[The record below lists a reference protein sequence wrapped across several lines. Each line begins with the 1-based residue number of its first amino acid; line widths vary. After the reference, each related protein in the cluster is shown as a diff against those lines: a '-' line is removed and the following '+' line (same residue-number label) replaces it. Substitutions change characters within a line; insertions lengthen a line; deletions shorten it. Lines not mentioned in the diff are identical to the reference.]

1 LNLTTQNTHNMRKYI
16 VTFQVKGKAFNEKN
30 IDEMWFEG
38 KTRKQIQARAS
49 LLARTSNSK
58 IVSIRWVK

>member
-1 LNLTTQNTHNMRKYI
+1 MRKYI

-58 IVSIRWVK
+58 IVSIRLVK